1 MSDSHSI
8 QPEAEQIVLKALRGL
23 RYGVVEITVH
33 DSRIVEV
40 TRKERQRLDTG
51 GKPADRPTN

>member
-1 MSDSHSI
+1 MSDLGSI
-8 QPEAEQIVLKALRGL
+8 PPEAEQIVLKALRGL

-40 TRKERQRLDTG
+40 TRKERQRLDSG
-51 GKPADRPTN
+51 GKPADRQNN